1 VSEFGDSSALR
12 FDFWDHLCLG
22 AAAVLVLVPV
32 TAAILS
38 GVNEARCAGRGRVI
52 GTAA

>member
-1 VSEFGDSSALR
+1 MSEFGDRSALR
-12 FDFWDHLCLG
+12 FGFWDYLCLG

-38 GVNEARCAGRGRVI
+38 GVNEARGARRGRVI